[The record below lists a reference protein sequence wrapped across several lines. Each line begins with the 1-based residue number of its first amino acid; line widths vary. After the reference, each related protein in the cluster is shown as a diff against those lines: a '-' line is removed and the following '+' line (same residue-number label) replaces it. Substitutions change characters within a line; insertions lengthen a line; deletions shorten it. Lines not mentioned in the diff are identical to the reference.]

1 MAPCLTHRIQNLAKS
16 FWAMSR
22 LPSLVEINC
31 LYWNVDPPSG
41 RLGLNPYNGY
51 QLLALWGK
59 ISLT

>member
-1 MAPCLTHRIQNLAKS
+1 MAPTHRIQNLAI
-16 FWAMSR
+16 WAMSR

-31 LYWNVDPPSG
+31 LYWNVDPPGG

-51 QLLALWGK
+51 QLLEGK